1 MKADAVSKSLADVKA
16 DALVILHDEKGM
28 FAAPDAPGIR
38 AHCDAFARH
47 VADKTSSREWFCTL
61 AKDSG
66 AKTSHLLLDSCTFGD
81 WLPGNEKLKATAA
94 RAAATCRA
102 HSLTHLAIA
111 VAGEGAA
118 AKAAAILEGIHI
130 GDFSDQRFKGE
141 AKPRKPLEL
150 TFVVDE
156 SEAKATREAIRAA
169 MPVLEGVQLA
179 RELVNAPNNEL
190 TPAALVGAAASVA
203 AKNGLKAEILDE
215 KKLQKMGYTLLYNV
229 GRGSEFQ
236 PRMAVIKYTPARTR
250 IKEHIVLIGKGMT
263 FDTGGLC
270 IKPGDNMPDMN
281 NDMGGAAAVIG
292 AMHAISTLK
301 LPVRVTAI
309 IPSAHNAVDGAA
321 YHPGAIIR
329 SKSGKTV
336 FIGNTDA
343 EGRLILADA
352 MARAGEE
359 GADIII
365 DVATLTGA
373 CAIALGPRLAGLFT
387 DDAQLRDVLL
397 ASGEAT
403 GDNVWPLPLWREYEA
418 FLKHHLA
425 DLNNIASGSARRNGG
440 ATHGANFIKAFV
452 PENARWAHLD
462 IAATAVTEG
471 PARCFGKGATGFGVR
486 LLTDAVRRLVEA

>member
-1 MKADAVSKSLADVKA
+1 
-16 DALVILHDEKGM
+16 
-28 FAAPDAPGIR
+28 
-38 AHCDAFARH
+38 
-47 VADKTSSREWFCTL
+47 
-61 AKDSG
+61 
-66 AKTSHLLLDSCTFGD
+66 
-81 WLPGNEKLKATAA
+81 
-94 RAAATCRA
+94 
-102 HSLTHLAIA
+102 
-111 VAGEGAA
+111 
-118 AKAAAILEGIHI
+118 
-130 GDFSDQRFKGE
+130 
-141 AKPRKPLEL
+141 
-150 TFVVDE
+150 
-156 SEAKATREAIRAA
+156 
-169 MPVLEGVQLA
+169 
-179 RELVNAPNNEL
+179 
-190 TPAALVGAAASVA
+190 
-203 AKNGLKAEILDE
+203 
-215 KKLQKMGYTLLYNV
+215 MGYTLLYNV

-425 DLNNIASGSARRNGG
+425 DLNNIASGSARRYGG

-471 PARCFGKGATGFGVR
+471 PARCYGKGATGFGVR
-486 LLTDAVRRLVEA
+486 LLTDAVRRLAEA